1 MDACGNLLVVDDYE
15 PNASGM
21 RDLLAAA
28 GHIVRVA
35 HDGHEALRAAEH
47 HVPDLVLLD
56 VVMPGLSGID
66 VCRELKARSATR
78 FTPVVLITAS
88 QDRVHRLAGLE
99 AGADDFLWK
108 PIDVT
113 ELQTRVRSLLRVK
126 RLIDDLE
133 STEAIMTMLGHIV
146 EARDPY
152 TEGHCQRLAAYA
164 TALGAAL
171 RLSAA
176 DLDTLMRGAALHDVG
191 KIGVPDCVLL
201 KPGRL
206 DAEELRLM
214 KQHPVI
220 GDNLCRTV
228 KSLDRVRPIVR
239 SHHERIDG
247 HGYPDGLSGPDIP
260 IVAQIV
266 GVVDV
271 FDALTT
277 NRPYRTAL
285 PVDRAYQ
292 IMLADA
298 ASGWAAMDLVR
309 TFIELHR
316 NGIAEEALV
325 FDAAAAITGRRAFD
339 APLLRPRSASRRWPA
354 AV

>member
-1 MDACGNLLVVDDYE
+1 MGHAGNVLVVDDYV
-15 PNASGM
+15 PNATGL
-21 RDLLAAA
+21 RDLLVAA
-28 GHIVRVA
+28 GHTVRIA
-35 HDGHEALRAAEH
+35 HNGTDALCLAANE
-47 HVPDLVLLD
+47 VPDLVLLD

-78 FTPVVLITAS
+78 LTPVVLITAS
-88 QDRVHRLAGLE
+88 QDRVHRLAGLD

-133 STEAIMTMLGHIV
+133 STETIMTMIGQIV

-164 TALGAAL
+164 TALGTAL
-171 RLSAA
+171 GLAPD
-176 DLDTLMRGAALHDVG
+176 DLDILARGATLHDVG
-191 KIGVPDCVLL
+191 KIGVPDSVLL

-206 DAEELRLM
+206 DADEMRLM

-228 KSLDRVRPIVR
+228 KSLERVRVIVR
-239 SHHERIDG
+239 SHHERTDG
-247 HGYPDGLSGPDIP
+247 RGYPDGLSGQDVP
-260 IVAQIV
+260 ILAQVVGIV
-266 GVVDV
+266 DM
-271 FDALTT
+271 FDALITS
-277 NRPYRTAL
+277 RPYRKAL
-285 PVDRAYQ
+285 SVEAAYQ
-292 IMLADA
+292 IMRTDA
-298 ASGWAAMDLVR
+298 QSGWAPPELVT
-309 TFIELHR
+309 TFIDLHR
-316 NGIAEEALV
+316 NGIAGV
-325 FDAAAAITGRRAFD
+325 
-339 APLLRPRSASRRWPA
+339 PVHSVRWRA